1 MTRRDFGLG
10 VGGAAA
16 GLAAQT
22 PRRPRFIKSICGVI
36 FPREMPLAEQFR
48 AAKNAGFDAVEI
60 RFGDEVS
67 AKSTPDELKRVADAA
82 ADAKIQ
88 IASLWAS
95 EGLALRDAA
104 LNDPDPAKREK
115 GVAILRQAIETA
127 AAIRCGAVL
136 LVPGRLGAG
145 TKFRI
150 GYQDT
155 WDRVTAEIK
164 KVLPDALRENV
175 LVTPENVWNKFLVSP
190 LEMKTFI
197 DQFESPYLQAHF
209 DCGNCMEFGF
219 PEDWI
224 QTLGPRIK
232 RVHLK
237 DYKNRQ
243 FVDLLEG
250 DVDWKAVMQALVKAG
265 YRGTLSPEY
274 GGGKDP
280 GRLAAIS
287 RALDKILA
295 LA

>member
-1 MTRRDFGLG
+1 ML
-10 VGGAAA
+10 
-16 GLAAQT
+16 
-22 PRRPRFIKSICGVI
+22 
-36 FPREMPLAEQFR
+36 FR
-48 AAKNAGFDAVEI
+48 
-60 RFGDEVS
+60 S
-67 AKSTPDELKRVADAA
+67 
-82 ADAKIQ
+82 
-88 IASLWAS
+88 
-95 EGLALRDAA
+95 

-115 GVAILRQAIETA
+115 GVAMLKLAIDA
-127 AAIRCGAVL
+127 ASAIGCGAVL
-136 LVPGRLGAG
+136 LVPGRLGVG

-155 WDRVTAEIK
+155 WDRVTAELR
-164 KVLPDALRENV
+164 KVIPHAAERKV
-175 LVTPENVWNKFLVSP
+175 MVTPENVWNKFLVSP
-190 LEMKTFI
+190 LEMKAFV
-197 DQFESPYLQAHF
+197 DQFASPWLQAHF

-224 QTLGPRIK
+224 ATLGPRIK

-237 DYKNRQ
+237 DYKKRE

-250 DVDWKAVMQALVKAG
+250 DVDWKAVMQALTKAG

-280 GRLAAIS
+280 GRLMAIS